1 LIFLM
6 EVALGL
12 IIFIFGASIGSF
24 CSAYIYRIPKGISIA
39 KGRSVCPSC
48 ERQIKGYDLIPVLS
62 FIVLEGKCRFCS
74 ARIPWESFVLEI
86 LCGLTAITLFQFY
99 EMTPKSLVVF
109 FALAVLLCVFLID
122 LRTMEIPNEL
132 SIALL
137 ALGVVD
143 AFFSSDISLLDRGIG
158 LVIISLPMFLLT
170 LAIKNAFGGGD
181 VKLIAGAGFLLGWPG
196 VVLATFV
203 GLLIGGAQGVYI
215 LTVKK
220 QGKETLFAFG
230 PALSIGIAVALL
242 FGDPII
248 TWYVNLIV

>member
-1 LIFLM
+1 M

-181 VKLIAGAGFLLGWPG
+181 VKLIAAAGFLLGWPG
-196 VVLATFV
+196 VILATFV